1 MDVWDGHSIFKTDN
15 TKQLLSSTG
24 NSAQCGSLDGTEIWG
39 RMDTCICMAEFLRSS
54 PETITRLLIGYTPK
68 QNKKV
73 RKMATDRLRGKKNM
87 IKGKGQIESSIN
99 MSWNLALKLHKI
111 FT

>member
-1 MDVWDGHSIFKTDN
+1 MNLWLSVGRELGSLGWTYMDVWDGHSIFKTDN

-39 RMDTCICMAEFLRSS
+39 RMDTCICMAEFLRSP

-73 RKMATDRLRGKKNM
+73 RKKFRWTSLVVPG
-87 IKGKGQIESSIN
+87 
-99 MSWNLALKLHKI
+99 
-111 FT
+111 